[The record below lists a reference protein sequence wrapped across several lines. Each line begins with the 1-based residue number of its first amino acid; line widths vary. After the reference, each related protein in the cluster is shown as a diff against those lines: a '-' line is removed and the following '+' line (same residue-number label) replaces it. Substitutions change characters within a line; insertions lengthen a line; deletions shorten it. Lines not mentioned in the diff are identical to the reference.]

1 MLAEY
6 RNEAEKA
13 ENCGVL
19 RPYLCVISEKYPCQK
34 SELLSELEYV
44 ARGGESARATITLT
58 SAQNFLKP
66 QTKEPYIFII

>member
-6 RNEAEKA
+6 RSEAEKA

-19 RPYLCVISEKYPCQK
+19 SLYLCVISEKYPCQK
-34 SELLSELEYV
+34 GELLSETEYV
-44 ARGGESARATITLT
+44 ARGGESACAIITLA

-66 QTKEPYIFII
+66 QTEEPAHI